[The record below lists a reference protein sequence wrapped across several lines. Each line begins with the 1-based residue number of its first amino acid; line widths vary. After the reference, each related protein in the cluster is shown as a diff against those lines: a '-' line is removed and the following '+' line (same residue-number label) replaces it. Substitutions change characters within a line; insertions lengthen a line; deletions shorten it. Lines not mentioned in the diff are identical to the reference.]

1 MASNR
6 SKNIFATTYK
16 DDFRDSDNYHRILF
30 NSGRALQAR
39 ELTQLQT
46 IISREIERFGKNV
59 FKDGASVDPIS
70 NVYVS
75 KTDFV
80 KLASGTLP
88 AVGTELTGATS
99 GVVAVVRETI
109 AADGSDPATLL
120 IDYINTSSGTSGA
133 TPVTF
138 TLGETLNPGGLVVAG
153 SNAFGKT
160 LKGHTGEG
168 VFFVQ
173 GHFVYAA
180 PQETI
185 ISKYSDIVTDDLGF
199 KVQENI
205 INTNDTDALYDNQ
218 GAVPN
223 LSAPGADRYQ
233 ITLTLTT
240 RSKVSGT
247 DNFVY
252 AAKIVDGV
260 VVEINNG
267 RRDYNKVLDL
277 LAERTFEES
286 GNYTVTPFVASFEE
300 DSADTHLKLVV
311 EPGIGY
317 VNGYRAE
324 PIPKRIRVPKPTTTV
339 LLEDQ
344 VSAAAYGNY
353 LLTKDLKGDFD
364 TNNFEV
370 VDLKN
375 DSNYGGATIGTARVR
390 AKTDA
395 PNGQYRQYLFDVNM
409 NPGQFFRNVVSFGT
423 DSSNYANSVA
433 TIGETSLT
441 DVVNNNLFFTLPN
454 NRPSFTDTMQLD
466 MKVHRR
472 YTTTVNGSGQGLIAI
487 ADAGAGDG
495 NFVDDADWIV
505 TVDSSAPLAFSITG
519 TTTSKTITVDTAY
532 AGGTMSVQSF
542 VQRQNITERNK
553 VLTNVTADILIESD
567 GSGVKYLP
575 LGKADVYRVNSA
587 TDSAGSNVLV
597 DYSLDNG
604 QRDNFYDVG
613 KLILSSSATAP
624 TARISVDFD
633 YFAHTGTGNYFNAA
647 SYNNGGFAY
656 KNIPNYRTR
665 NGELV
670 KLRNVLDFRSRI
682 NDAGTGF
689 TGTGAVINELPENT
703 SLLDGDMNFYL
714 PRKDRLVL
722 NDQGEI
728 QYIQGAPSF
737 NPEYPA
743 INQRSQMNLY
753 DIELGANSL
762 NSRDTFMSYVENK
775 RYTMRDIGR
784 LEEKI
789 EENRE
794 LITLSLLELETS
806 NLEVLDANGN
816 NRTKSGF
823 FVDNFRDH
831 RSQDQI
837 SAEFLAS
844 NDLEAGE
851 LRPSYKETHISLAYD
866 SSGSSNVILKKN
878 SVMLKHTD
886 EVYINQNLASDTENV
901 NPFNF
906 VNNAGIITLTP
917 ERDDWK
923 EAEVIRE
930 RVLDRVST
938 VLNSGVEID
947 QDDDLV
953 FDEDEDD
960 TDEIVQ
966 RILRDERLVREF
978 DRIDPNWQQWD
989 WGWWGR
995 SGRLAREE
1003 IRVPG
1008 VDPDDD
1014 ITVAEFLRV
1023 NNISFGGNESRRRRL
1038 PRLLRTIAINTTV
1051 REEVVGVETTV
1062 QQISIPFMR
1071 SRIIAFEARG
1081 LRPNTQ
1087 HFAFFDGVPV
1097 SNWVRSLSSSAHQ
1110 TLVGNIRANPEF
1122 RVRPT
1127 GELTSHPDIPT
1138 TLITDATGALTG
1150 SFFIPGRRGSRFNTG
1165 NKTFGLIDITE
1176 YNLSNATSS
1185 AFATYS
1191 ASGVIERSTVTTTIA
1206 QIEEQTVTVRRW
1218 DPIAQ
1223 TFLNDK
1229 THNIFVTKVGI
1240 YLATVDD
1247 TRDLVCEIR
1256 PVVNGYPSAT
1266 ERLRH
1271 GISIKKASELVGA
1284 ASADASIKTTF
1295 EFEQPVQLRAETEY
1309 AIVLLSQ
1316 SDNYNVYVATMGN
1329 FLVGSTTQKITSQP
1343 TLGSLFKSQNGQTWE
1358 PSQNQDLTFD
1368 VSIADFSPSG
1378 LSGEAKFEANDIL
1391 PRKLPNNPFYV
1402 DSGGTTVR
1410 VIHPMHGMLVGD
1422 KVLISHLDSAA
1433 VDSDHVRGI
1442 TDAGIKGLRTIVA
1455 KDATGYTFTSS
1466 ETATSTG
1473 YGGGNFWQ
1481 ATEQPQIDLLYTGFN
1496 VLNPDGTDTTARI
1509 KLSSGQSDA
1518 GNETAYVF
1526 DTSYT
1531 TLVTNGNNYFKARK
1545 MIPNSQNKTA
1555 QSMAQ
1560 GDDLRLTLNSD
1571 NKYVSPVL
1579 DALNTSLHCVANR
1592 IDSQDSAG
1600 VAGNQPLTFVD
1611 ETTATGGSS
1620 IAKYVGKTVTLE
1632 DEAVGLKVIVAANKP
1647 SVAAFDVYYKLA
1659 GVDEI
1664 ISDKE
1669 WQLATVD
1676 NIVPSDDDGVTFRE
1690 YRYTIGGLSGTLDP
1704 FLQFKVKI
1712 VMRTTNNIFI
1722 PRFRDLRAIALT
1734 V

>member
-109 AADGSDPATLL
+109 AADGSDPDTIL
-120 IDYINTSSGTSGA
+120 IDYINTSSATAGA
-133 TPVTF
+133 TPITF

-173 GHFVYAA
+173 GHFVYAEA
-180 PQETI
+180 QETI
-185 ISKYSDIVTDDLGF
+185 ISKYSDSITDDLGF
-199 KVQENI
+199 KVVENI
-205 INTNDTDALYDNQ
+205 IGTNDTDALYDNQ

-233 ITLTLTT
+233 IKLTLTT

-247 DNFVY
+247 DNFVFT
-252 AAKIVDGV
+252 AKIVDGN

-277 LAERTFEES
+277 LAERTYEES

-300 DSADTHLKLVV
+300 DSADTHLTLVV

-324 PIPKRIRVPKPTTTV
+324 PIAQRLRVPKPTTTI

-409 NPGQFFRNVVSFGT
+409 NSGEFFRNVVSFGT
-423 DSSNYANSVA
+423 DSSNYANAVA
-433 TIGETSLT
+433 TVGETSLT
-441 DVVNNNLFFTLPN
+441 DVVNNNLLFTLPY

-472 YTTTVNGSGQGLIAI
+472 YTTTVNGSGEGLIAI

-495 NFVDDADWIV
+495 NFVDDTDWIV

-553 VLTNVTADILIESD
+553 VLTNATADLLIESD
-567 GSGVKYLP
+567 GSGTAYLP
-575 LGKADVYRVNSA
+575 LGKADVYRVNTA
-587 TDSAGSNVLV
+587 TDSSGNDVLV

-604 QRDNFYDVG
+604 QRDNYYDVG
-613 KLILSSSATAP
+613 KLILNSTATAP
-624 TARISVDFD
+624 SARISVDFD

-656 KNIPNYRTR
+656 KDIPNYRTK

-670 KLRNVLDFRSRI
+670 KLRNVLDFRPRI

-703 SLLDGDMNFYL
+703 SLIDGNMNFYL

-722 NDQGEI
+722 NDQGDV
-728 QYIQGAPSF
+728 QYIQGVPSF

-743 INQRSQMNLY
+743 VNQRSQMNLY
-753 DIELGANSL
+753 DIELGPNSL
-762 NSRDTFMSYVENK
+762 NSRDTFMSYIENK
-775 RYTMRDIGR
+775 RYTMRDIGK

-837 SAEFLAS
+837 SAEFTAS

-866 SSGSSNVILKKN
+866 SSSSTDVAIKKN
-878 SVMLKHTD
+878 SVMLKYTD

-906 VNNAGIITLTP
+906 VNNAGIIILTP

-923 EAEVIRE
+923 ETEVIRE
-930 RVLDRVST
+930 RVLDQVST
-938 VLNSGVEID
+938 FLNSGVEID
-947 QDDDLV
+947 QDDD
-953 FDEDEDD
+953 
-960 TDEIVQ
+960 
-966 RILRDERLVREF
+966 REF
-978 DRIDPNWQQWD
+978 DPDDDNGQEARLGSLDRFNNREFSRIDPNWRQWD

-995 SGRLAREE
+995 TGRTGSQGGIGRENATLE
-1003 IRVPG
+1003 AV
-1008 VDPDDD
+1008 
-1014 ITVAEFLRV
+1014 TEFLRV
-1023 NNISFGGNESRRRRL
+1023 NNVSLDNRGRRDVRNFLRDFRR
-1038 PRLLRTIAINTTV
+1038 IAITSTT

-1071 SRIIAFEARG
+1071 SRVVAFEARG
-1081 LRPNTQ
+1081 LRPNTR
-1087 HFAFFDGVPV
+1087 HFAYFDGV
-1097 SNWVRSLSSSAHQ
+1097 SMADWVRSLSSSAHE

-1122 RVRPT
+1122 GVRGT
-1127 GELTSHPDIPT
+1127 GNLDQNPDGPNA
-1138 TLITDATGALTG
+1138 LITDATGALTG
-1150 SFFIPGRRGSRFNTG
+1150 SFFIPGRRGERFNTG
-1165 NKTFGLIDITE
+1165 NKTFGLLDITE

-1191 ASGVIERSTVTTTIA
+1191 ASGVIERSTVTTTVA
-1206 QIEEQTVTVRRW
+1206 QEETVTVRRW

-1229 THNIFVTKVGI
+1229 THNVFVTSVGI

-1284 ASADASIKTTF
+1284 TSADASVKTTF
-1295 EFEQPVQLRAETEY
+1295 TFEQPVQLRAETEY

-1343 TLGSLFKSQNGQTWE
+1343 TLGSFFKSQNGQTWE

-1368 VSIADFSPSG
+1368 LSIADFTPSG
-1378 LSGEAKFEANDIL
+1378 LSGEAKFKTNDIL

-1422 KVLISHLDSAA
+1422 KVLISHLDSASA
-1433 VDSDHVRGI
+1433 DSDHVRGI
-1442 TDAGIKGLRTIVA
+1442 TDAGIKGLQTIVA

-1473 YGGGNFWQ
+1473 FGGGNFWQ
-1481 ATEQPQIDLLYTGFN
+1481 ASEQPQIDLLYTGFN
-1496 VLNPDGTDTTARI
+1496 ILNPDGTDTTAKI
-1509 KLSSGQSDA
+1509 KLTSGQSDA
-1518 GNETAYVF
+1518 GNETAYVY
-1526 DTSYT
+1526 DTSFT
-1531 TLVTNGNNYFKARK
+1531 TLVTNGNNYFNARK

-1555 QSMAQ
+1555 QSMTD
-1560 GDDLRLTLNSD
+1560 GDDLRLTLTSD
-1571 NKYVSPVL
+1571 NKYVSPVI
-1579 DALNTSLHCVANR
+1579 DALNTSLHCVTNR
-1592 IDSQDSAG
+1592 IDNQDSAG
-1600 VAGNQPLTFVD
+1600 IAGNQPLTFVA
-1611 ETTATGGSS
+1611 ETDPSGGSS

-1632 DEAVGLKVIVAANKP
+1632 DEAVGLKIIVAANKP
-1647 SVAAFDVYYKLA
+1647 SVASFDVYYKIA

-1664 ISDKE
+1664 ISDKSWE
-1669 WQLATVD
+1669 LATVD
-1676 NIVPSDDDGVTFRE
+1676 NIVPSDDDGITFRE
-1690 YRYTIGGLSGTLDP
+1690 YRYTVGGLAGTLDP
-1704 FLQFKVKI
+1704 FVQFKVKI
-1712 VMRTTNNIFI
+1712 VMKTTNNIFI
-1722 PRFRDLRAIALT
+1722 PKFRDLRAIALS